1 MWQNNRYA
9 NWFADPLQSPIKG
22 TPRVLNAMRDLD
34 AMERA
39 TIPVERIKG
48 PVLMVS
54 GRDDQLWPSF
64 ELAEI
69 ARRRLEAHN
78 HSWPFEHI
86 SYPDA
91 GHGIAPPYAPTTATT
106 SVHPVSR
113 GTYALDG
120 TPKGQ
125 IAWRIGGERSIFLR
139 KPKRSSDKGIL
150 RTTT

>member
-1 MWQNNRYA
+1 MWQNNRYDDL
-9 NWFADPLQSPIKG
+9 WVADPVQSPIKG
-22 TPRVLNAMRDLD
+22 TPRVLNAMRDLY

-64 ELAEI
+64 DLVEI
-69 ARRRLEAHN
+69 ARRRLEEHN
-78 HSWPFEHI
+78 HPWPFEHI

-91 GHGIAPPYAPTTATT
+91 GHAIAPPYAPTTATT
-106 SVHPVSR
+106 IVHPVNR
-113 GTYALDG
+113 RTYALGG

-125 IAWRIGGERSIFLR
+125 IEANAAYWRRTLDFLAEAEAR
-139 KPKRSSDKGIL
+139 VPNHR
-150 RTTT
+150 R